1 MMASSY
7 ENNESLIHQLQIGDE
22 GAFTYLINTYH
33 KPLFIYALNLSKDE
47 ATAEDIVQNTFL
59 KTWKYRKKLNPELQ
73 IKNLLYKS
81 TFNNFISH
89 YHKEKSLQSLDDTY
103 IEAVNET
110 IEDDNAEILSKKIAL
125 VTKGIEQLPAKC
137 KEIFLLSKKEG
148 LTNNEIAEYL
158 NISIKTVEG
167 QITKAYRILRRLI
180 GNQLNEVLFLL
191 FDLNKRHS

>member
-1 MMASSY
+1 MASSY